1 MKQSG
6 INYLLQFSKIQ
17 LNQRIGDVEAVDFK
31 VLGDGTQMG
40 HLIISCEC
48 KKYLKRFDVQASVL
62 NWKISKFLKG
72 SIYRLDYASI
82 TGDQDGSSDVQNL

>member
-6 INYLLQFSKIQ
+6 INYLLRFSKIQ
-17 LNQRIGDVEAVDFK
+17 LNQRIGGVEAVDFK

-40 HLIISCEC
+40 HLIAICEC
-48 KKYLKRFDVQASVL
+48 KKSLKRFDVPASVL

-72 SIYRLDYASI
+72 SVDRLDYASI
-82 TGDQDGSSDVQNL
+82 TGDQNGSSDVQNL

>member
-1 MKQSG
+1 MKRSG
-6 INYLLQFSKIQ
+6 IDYLLQFSKIQ
-17 LNQRIGDVEAVDFK
+17 QDQCIGDVEAVGFK

-48 KKYLKRFDVQASVL
+48 KKYLKRFDVQGSVL

-72 SIYRLDYASI
+72 SVDRLDYASI
-82 TGDQDGSSDVQNL
+82 TGDQDGFSDVQNL

>member
-1 MKQSG
+1 MKRSG
-6 INYLLQFSKIQ
+6 IDYLLQFSKIQ
-17 LNQRIGDVEAVDFK
+17 QNQCIGDVEAVDFK

-72 SIYRLDYASI
+72 SIECLDYASI
-82 TGDQDGSSDVQNL
+82 KSYRFGSSYDQNF